1 MHEDLDASYLGMDTN
16 RIFFNMAQIRPTL
29 PKYLTTF
36 QSEGR
41 IAFTRDEAVEALKIT
56 PAAFLKAAARLQ
68 KQRVLFNLRQG
79 FYVVVPPQF
88 LSWEAPPPAW
98 YIDAL
103 MRHEGR
109 PYYVGLLKAAELHGA
124 THHAVMEFQ
133 VVTDRQLPRIRAGRS
148 WITFH
153 FRKDLKSVHDGVVE
167 RKTDT
172 GTMKVSSPELTALDL
187 LRYIHVAGGVDAV
200 ATVLADLG
208 GKLDGGKLAAMA
220 VHFDRACAQRLGY
233 LLDRLGHGERA
244 QALHK
249 HVSKTEPVQWVALEP
264 PNRGERG
271 PTPKPL
277 ERNVRWRL
285 SVQRHPEVDE

>member
-1 MHEDLDASYLGMDTN
+1 MDRKWLFLHTMDEAPSTLLDYLL
-16 RIFFNMAQIRPTL
+16 ALQA
-29 PKYLTTF
+29 
-36 QSEGR
+36 EGR
-41 IAFTRDEAVEALKIT
+41 LTFTRDEAIAALAVT
-56 PAAFLKAAARLQ
+56 DGAFLKAAARLQ
-68 KQRVLFNLRQG
+68 KRRMLLNPRHG
-79 FYVVVPPQF
+79 FYVAVPPQF
-88 LSWEAPPPAW
+88 LSWGAPPPSW

-133 VVTDRQLPRIRAGRS
+133 VVTDRQLRRVRAGRS

-153 FRKDLKSVHDGVVE
+153 FRRDLDSVLAGVVE

-208 GKLDGGKLAAMA
+208 DKVDGNKLAAMA
-220 VHFDRACAQRLGY
+220 AHFDRACVQRLGY
-233 LLDRLGHGERA
+233 LLDRLGHADRA
-244 QALHK
+244 QALYGQLTATK
-249 HVSKTEPVQWVALEP
+249 PVPWVALEP
-264 PNRGERG
+264 AKRGTSVPAE
-271 PTPKPL
+271 TPV
-277 ERNVRWRL
+277 ERNERWRVT
-285 SVQRHPEVDE
+285 VQRYPEVDG